1 MLTYKELNERLKPGT
16 VSKNKFRS
24 AGRAA
29 MAVGGKRRGGGG
41 GGGGLAFSGK
51 LQEGVPIAAQLAAIL
66 NQNSARVID
75 LFRRFDTDG
84 NGEVTRKELRA
95 ALVEFGLADVSDEDL
110 SSLWRELDPNGDGA
124 VTIREM
130 TAALRAS
137 AARATEQVRKTA
149 MGAKLKAVAAFSSGW
164 A

>member
-1 MLTYKELNERLKPGT
+1 MTASPR
-16 VSKNKFRS
+16 
-24 AGRAA
+24 
-29 MAVGGKRRGGGG
+29 
-41 GGGGLAFSGK
+41 
-51 LQEGVPIAAQLAAIL
+51 L
-66 NQNSARVID
+66 NQTSVSAR
-75 LFRRFDTDG
+75 
-84 NGEVTRKELRA
+84 NAAAEVTRKELRA

-130 TAALRAS
+130 TTALRAS

-149 MGAKLKAVAAFSSGW
+149 MGSKLKAVAAFSSRSGW

>member
-1 MLTYKELNERLKPGT
+1 MIVLCG
-16 VSKNKFRS
+16 
-24 AGRAA
+24 
-29 MAVGGKRRGGGG
+29 
-41 GGGGLAFSGK
+41 
-51 LQEGVPIAAQLAAIL
+51 
-66 NQNSARVID
+66 
-75 LFRRFDTDG
+75 RFDKDG

-130 TAALRAS
+130 TTALRAS
-137 AARATEQVRKTA
+137 AARATEQDSRCGRPQWAASKV
-149 MGAKLKAVAAFSSGW
+149 KAVAAFSSRSGW